1 MQIDNV
7 ADLIEQV
14 EYLSLGGVHAHS
26 PHGVAQLP
34 GADAAAL
41 VPGKI
46 RYTKG
51 ISELPLYR
59 YRWFSLL
66 KSAVLENVVQRSLYY
81 PWENAKLVWVCLDFY
96 IW

>member
-1 MQIDNV
+1 MTVCIRTFDDV

-34 GADAAAL
+34 SADAAAL

-46 RYTKG
+46 RYSKR
-51 ISELPLYR
+51 IFELTLHR
-59 YRWFSLL
+59 YR
-66 KSAVLENVVQRSLYY
+66 
-81 PWENAKLVWVCLDFY
+81 
-96 IW
+96 